1 MDTVAWY
8 STLTFFYTHIYK
20 LWLSFSRSFR
30 IMDDDGSRS
39 IDYKE
44 FCKGMHDYGLMLEK
58 EELQDLFTRFDADG
72 SGTIDFDE
80 FLKNLR
86 VSVWQVSG

>member
-1 MDTVAWY
+1 
-8 STLTFFYTHIYK
+8 
-20 LWLSFSRSFR
+20 
-30 IMDDDGSRS
+30 MDDDGSRS

-86 VSVWQVSG
+86 VSFWQVSG